1 MVATTQELYERAMSL
16 NEEERAK
23 LVGLLL
29 ESLEITSDEGV
40 ESAWLR
46 EIDRRVSELDS
57 GAVKT
62 VPWTEVRSRVFEP
75 RAR

>member
-40 ESAWLR
+40 QSAWLK